1 MTLISMLMIIM
12 IIMINIT
19 LMILNLKSKRSFM
32 VVKLNQPTK
41 LENTLAAHVTLSRFW
56 FNLGQFNSTDDFM
69 FFLNINGLFLNL
81 LQK

>member
-1 MTLISMLMIIM
+1 
-12 IIMINIT
+12 MINVI
-19 LMILNLKSKRSFM
+19 LMILNRKSKRSFM
-32 VVKLNQPTK
+32 VVKLNHPTK